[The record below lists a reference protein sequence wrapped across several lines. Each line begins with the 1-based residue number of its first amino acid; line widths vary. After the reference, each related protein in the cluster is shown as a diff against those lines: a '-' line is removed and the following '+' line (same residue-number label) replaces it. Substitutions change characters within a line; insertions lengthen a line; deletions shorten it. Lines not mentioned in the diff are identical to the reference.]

1 MEILMTLTPWHWLI
15 LGVVLFAVE
24 ILGTGGF
31 LLGVAAAS
39 AVTSI
44 VSWIGF
50 DWQFQLVSF
59 AVLSIGF
66 SFAYWKF
73 FKHFNLERAEPVVIN
88 EKMESLVGSIG
99 KVVSVVSPL
108 TGKVQIGD
116 TLWEFKSDGPVEEG
130 GFVLVNAHD
139 GMTLEV
145 SPQ

>member
-1 MEILMTLTPWHWLI
+1 MALTPWHWLI
-15 LGVVLFAVE
+15 LGAVLFAVE

-31 LLGVAAAS
+31 LLGVAVAA

-44 VSWIGF
+44 IAWLGF
-50 DWQFQLVSF
+50 GWQFQVISF

-66 SFAYWKF
+66 SFAYWKL
-73 FKHFNLERAEPVVIN
+73 FKNFNLERAEPVVIN
-88 EKMESLVGSIG
+88 EKMESLIGAVG

-116 TLWEFKSDGPVEEG
+116 TLWEFKSTEPVEEG
-130 GFVLVNAHD
+130 GFVQVDSHN

>member
-24 ILGTGGF
+24 SLGAGGF
-31 LLGVAAAS
+31 LLGVVAAS

-44 VSWIGF
+44 VSWLGF
-50 DWQFQLVSF
+50 DWQFQVVSF

-73 FKHFNLERAEPVVIN
+73 LKNFNLERTEPVVIN
-88 EKMESLVGSIG
+88 EKMESLIGSVG
-99 KVVSVVSPL
+99 KVVNIVSPL

-116 TLWEFKSDGPVEEG
+116 TLWEFKSSEPVEEG
-130 GFVLVNAHD
+130 GFVLVEAYN
-139 GMTLEV
+139 GMTLVV

>member
-1 MEILMTLTPWHWLI
+1 MDILMSLSPWHWLI

-39 AVTSI
+39 AVTS
-44 VSWIGF
+44 VVAWLGF
-50 DWQFQLVSF
+50 DWQFQVISF

-73 FKHFNLERAEPVVIN
+73 FKNFNLERSEPVVIN
-88 EKMESLVGSIG
+88 EKMESLIGAVG

-108 TGKVQIGD
+108 TGKVQIAD
-116 TLWEFKSDGPVEEG
+116 TLWEFKSTEPVEEG
-130 GFVLVNAHD
+130 GFVQVEAHN